1 MRPVE
6 SKVGFFPVSI
16 SRAVSGM
23 SILAKIGKFFKC
35 FSLVNNLP
43 HCRMMNFNVFGN
55 GLVTLP
61 RFMDRQQQKLL

>member
-6 SKVGFFPVSI
+6 SKVGFFQVSI
-16 SRAVSGM
+16 SRAGSGM
-23 SILAKIGKFFKC
+23 SILAKIGKCFKC
-35 FSLVNNLP
+35 FSLVNLP

-61 RFMDRQQQKLL
+61 RFMDSQQQ